1 MTLNSHANYPS
12 TRSFVLKLHR
22 DADLQRGQIF
32 GRLESLASGHHF
44 DFRSGEEL
52 LACLGQQMAPADTM
66 PQSADAANNDAVR

>member
-12 TRSFVLKLHR
+12 TRSYVLKLHR

-52 LACLGQQMAPADTM
+52 LACLSQQMAPV
-66 PQSADAANNDAVR
+66 DAVPLASHSTDEALR